1 MRIQKKQSKIQNSKH
16 RKSSALIYQSPEKNE
31 KTKLFARSNL
41 IVVINTYALVLQV

>member
-31 KTKLFARSNL
+31 KSKFFGRSNL
-41 IVVINTYALVLQV
+41 MVERNTYALVLQV